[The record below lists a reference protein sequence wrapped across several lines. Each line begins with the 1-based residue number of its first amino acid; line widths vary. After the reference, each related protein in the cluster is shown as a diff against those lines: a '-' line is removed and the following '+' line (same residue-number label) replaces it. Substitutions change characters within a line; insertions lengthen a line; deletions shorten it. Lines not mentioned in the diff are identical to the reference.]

1 MTKSAKQCVLEIL
14 VNKESCTLKDI
25 QCVYTQLRKDKRVS
39 KTMKTLIL
47 NELRI
52 IYHEKKVTNVA
63 GCI

>member
-1 MTKSAKQCVLEIL
+1 MTKSAKQCAVEIL

-25 QCVYTQLRKDKRVS
+25 QCIYTRLRKDKKVS

-63 GCI
+63 